1 MRVSHTREGMPRM
14 QDAARRIENQAAELS
29 YPAHLLERP
38 ESTAEGIRHDQDGER
53 ILLAWSAVHWAIAAE
68 VGEPEGIRT
77 IVFDLLTRD
86 ADAGFRLLRLDADLG
101 GDAMELAREL
111 CRGLGP
117 ERKLASIRCLATDGI
132 PARRYPDLDS
142 FEQEA
147 LAELRAAL

>member
-1 MRVSHTREGMPRM
+1 M
-14 QDAARRIENQAAELS
+14 QDAARSIENRTTELS
-29 YPAHLLERP
+29 YPARLLERP
-38 ESTAEGIRHDQDGER
+38 EVTGEGVRHDQDGER

-86 ADAGFRLLRLDADLG
+86 ADGEFRLLRLDADLG

-111 CRGLGP
+111 ARGLGP
-117 ERKLASIRCLATDGI
+117 ERKSASIRCLATDGI
-132 PARRYPDLDS
+132 PARCYSDLES

>member
-1 MRVSHTREGMPRM
+1 MRPPPPAKARPHV
-14 QDAARRIENQAAELS
+14 QDTARRSGDRPAEPS
-29 YPAHLLERP
+29 YPARLLERP
-38 ESTAEGIRHDQDGER
+38 EVTAEGVCHDQDGER

-86 ADAGFRLLRLDADLG
+86 ADGEFRVLRLDADLG
-101 GDAMELAREL
+101 GDAMKLAREL
-111 CRGLGP
+111 ALGLGP
-117 ERKLASIRCLATDGI
+117 ERKSASIRCLATDGI
-132 PARRYPDLDS
+132 PARCYPDLES

>member
-1 MRVSHTREGMPRM
+1 MRASPTREGMTRM
-14 QDAARRIENQAAELS
+14 QDAARRIENRAAELS
-29 YPAHLLERP
+29 YPARLLERP
-38 ESTAEGIRHDQDGER
+38 EVTAEGVCHDQGGER

-86 ADAGFRLLRLDADLG
+86 ADGEFRLLRLDADLG

-111 CRGLGP
+111 ARGLGP
-117 ERKLASIRCLATDGI
+117 ERKSASIRCLATDGI
-132 PARRYPDLDS
+132 PARCYPDLDS